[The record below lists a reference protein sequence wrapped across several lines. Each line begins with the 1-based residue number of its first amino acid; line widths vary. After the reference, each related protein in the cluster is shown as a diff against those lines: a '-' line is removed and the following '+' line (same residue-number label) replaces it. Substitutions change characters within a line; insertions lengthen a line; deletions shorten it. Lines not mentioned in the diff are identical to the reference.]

1 MPIISQAETRNL
13 RGKLLRLGIII
24 ILTIGGVTMIYPFLL
39 MLSGSMRSEMDSSSL
54 GLIPSFLTS
63 DKSLYRKFLETKYN
77 QDVQA
82 LNQDTHQHAYTF
94 NDAHVPG
101 RIIPGRI
108 ADLRDF
114 LRQVKIS
121 RNWWV
126 LGGIAG
132 FNTIPSN
139 LRRLRARLAQEFHGN
154 LQAFGRAV
162 GDPIIPHAANNR
174 TLSNIWKLSV
184 RVVLSASWWRVFMA

>member
-1 MPIISQAETRNL
+1 MPIISPAETRNF
-13 RGKLLRLGIII
+13 RGKLLHLGILF
-24 ILTIGGVTMIYPFLL
+24 ILAVGGVTMIYPFLV
-39 MLSGSMRSEMDSSSL
+39 MLSGSMRSQMDSSSL

-77 QDVQA
+77 QSVVT

-94 NDAHVPG
+94 NDAHVPT

-114 LRQVKIS
+114 LQQVRIS
-121 RNWWV
+121 RHWWV
-126 LGGIAG
+126 LGGIYG
-132 FNTIPSN
+132 FNTTPAN
-139 LRRLRARLAQEFHGN
+139 LRRLRARLTREFKGN

-162 GDPIIPHAANNR
+162 GAPTSSWNDI
-174 TLSNIWKLSV
+174 TLTPP
-184 RVVLSASWWRVFMA
+184 A